1 MIARKDIYWGD
12 TVLKRSDEPVS
23 GGIVEIRGEKFYR
36 IEHYDRIPPFRMSVV
51 SSSDHWMFVSSKGG
65 LSCGRKNPNS
75 ALFPYETDDKLH
87 DSVSHTGPRTS
98 LLVEKA
104 GKTHLWNPFSEEMAV
119 YATQRNLYKSLVGNR
134 LVFEEVNHDL
144 GLIFSYCWSTSL
156 RFGFVKTSRVHHTG
170 TDKVSVEILDGIR
183 NMLPPGV
190 SREMQ
195 SATSTLVDAYKKA
208 EVDRATGAG
217 IYSLSSIPTDRAEP
231 SESLRATVAWCLGI
245 DKPVTLL
252 SERQSA
258 AFCAGLPLSS
268 EPVMKGLRGAYFLKT
283 GFTLLPGEQKNW
295 YLISDIGL
303 GPSDVLQL
311 LDDIARGIDAQD
323 VEADIDAGTRRLV
336 QLVGG
341 ADGCQ
346 LTSDERISG
355 RHFTNTLFNI
365 MRGGTF
371 PDVYR
376 IRHDDFLAFVARWN
390 APLCDSF
397 AGLLAGQPDP
407 LDRKALLSAVES
419 TGDAN
424 LHRLALEYL
433 PLTFSR
439 RHGDPSR
446 PWNEFNIEPQDPE
459 GRDRLYYQGN
469 WRDIFQNWEALA
481 LSYPEFINSFIAK
494 FVNASTVD
502 GFNAYRISSDG
513 IDWEELDPN
522 DAWSNIGYW
531 GDHQA
536 NYLTGLLDFS
546 YRYFPGQVVGL
557 LGQDLFVYADVPY
570 RIKPYQ
576 ALLDDPRNSIE
587 FDRERALQA
596 ARRVSK
602 LGADGKLVTLS
613 NGSIYRVNLLEKLL
627 VSALCKLGS
636 FVPGGG
642 IWMNTQRPE
651 WNDANNALAGF
662 GLSIVTLG
670 YLRRLLNSLKRF
682 VGEAAP
688 GAFPVSSEVVHFFRE
703 IDRTLSGS
711 LRAID
716 ETLTDKGRKDFM
728 DRVGAI
734 ASGYRERVYAGFTGE
749 RSALNSDQLLVFF
762 DTALAHLDFTLGLSR
777 RPDGFFDSY
786 NTIRFGDSGFAV
798 RRLPEMLEGQVALLG
813 SGYLDAQGS
822 LALLDVLRDS
832 RLYCPA
838 RRSYLLYPD
847 EEPAPFLERNL
858 IPKSLV
864 DATPWI
870 LAELASG
877 RRGIIEQDIHGNAH
891 FNGSFRNVADL
902 HSALDEAGRS
912 GEVERT
918 KWRELYESVFHH
930 KEFTGRSS
938 TMFKY
943 EGLGSIYWHMV
954 SKLLLAVS
962 LVVDEARRAGVDKS
976 TLERL
981 RIHFDEIK
989 AGLGLHK
996 SPAEYG
1002 AIPLDPYSHTP
1013 GFTGPQQP
1021 GMTGQVKEDVITR
1034 FLELGI
1040 SVRGGIVSFDP
1051 YLVKRGEFLQE
1062 DRSWQFSCGKEG
1074 PADLIEAGSMAFSLC
1089 ATPVIYQL
1097 GGAVGVR
1104 VFTADN
1110 PAGEDFPGLCLSESL
1125 SLSLFRRDNRIRK
1138 IVVTCSE
1145 ALVN

>member
-1 MIARKDIYWGD
+1 MVKKNIYWGD
-12 TVLKRSDEPVS
+12 TALQGSNEPVTGS
-23 GGIVEIRGEKFYR
+23 IVEIGGEKFYR
-36 IEHYDRIPPFRMSVV
+36 IEHYDRIPPFLMSVV
-51 SSSDHWMFVSSKGG
+51 SSSDHWMFVSSAGG

-87 DSVSHTGPRTS
+87 DSASYTGPRTS

-104 GKTHLWNPFSEEMAV
+104 GKISLWSPFSTEVAV
-119 YATQRNLYKSLVGNR
+119 YAIQRNLYKSLAGNR
-134 LVFEEVNHDL
+134 LIFEEINQSL
-144 GLIFSYCWSTSL
+144 GLAFSYCWSTSP
-156 RFGFVKTSRVHHTG
+156 RFGFVKTSRLHNTG
-170 TDKVSVEILDGIR
+170 TEKVAVEILDGIR
-183 NMLPPGV
+183 NILPPGV
-190 SREMQ
+190 SRQMQ
-195 SATSTLVDAYKKA
+195 SGTSTLVDAYKKA
-208 EVDRATGAG
+208 EVDRATGVG

-252 SERQSA
+252 SERQSM
-258 AFCAGLPLSS
+258 AFCTGLPVSP

-283 GFTLLPGEQKNW
+283 GFALPPGEEKNW

-303 GPSDVLQL
+303 GPSDLPQL
-311 LDDIARGIDAQD
+311 LDDIARGIDAAD

-336 QLVGG
+336 QLVGA

-346 LTSDERISG
+346 LTFDERISG
-355 RHFTNTLFNI
+355 RHFANTLFNI

-371 PDVYR
+371 PDEYR
-376 IRHDDFLAFVARWN
+376 IRHDELLAFVTKWN
-390 APLCDSF
+390 TPLRNRF

-407 LDRKALLSAVES
+407 LDRNKLLSVVES
-419 TGDAN
+419 TGDAH
-424 LHRLALEYL
+424 LIRLALEYL

-446 PWNEFNIEPQDPE
+446 PWNEFNIETQDSE
-459 GRDRLYYQGN
+459 GRATLYYQGN

-494 FVNASTVD
+494 FVNASTAD

-536 NYLTGLLDFS
+536 NYLTSLLEFS
-546 YRYFPGQVVGL
+546 YRYFPDQAVGL

-570 RIKPYQ
+570 RIKPYP
-576 ALLDDPRNSIE
+576 ALLADPRDSIE

-596 ARRVSK
+596 ERRVRK
-602 LGADGKLVTLS
+602 IGADGKLVTLS

-627 VSALCKLGS
+627 VTTLCKLGY

-651 WNDANNALAGF
+651 WNDANNALAGY
-662 GLSIVTLG
+662 GLSIVTLN
-670 YLRRLLNSLKRF
+670 YLRRLLNFLKRF
-682 VGEAAP
+682 VGEAAV
-688 GAFPVSSEVVHFFRE
+688 GSFPVSSEVAQFFRE
-703 IDRTLSGS
+703 IDQSLSGS
-711 LRAID
+711 LKTID
-716 ETLTDKGRKDFM
+716 ETVTDKGRKKFM
-728 DRVGAI
+728 DQVGAI
-734 ASGYRERVYAGFTGE
+734 ASGYRERVYMGFTGE
-749 RSALNSDQLLVFF
+749 RSTLKSDQLLVFF
-762 DTALAHLDFTLGLSR
+762 DTALAHIDFTLGLSR

-786 NTIRFGDSGFAV
+786 NIVRFGDSGFGV
-798 RRLPEMLEGQVALLG
+798 RRLSEMLEGQVAVLN
-813 SGYLDAQGS
+813 SGFLDVQGS
-822 LALLDVLRDS
+822 LALLDVLRNS
-832 RLYCPA
+832 RLYCPD
-838 RRSYLLYPD
+838 RCSYMLYPD
-847 EEPAPFLERNL
+847 DEPAPFLERNL
-858 IPKSLV
+858 IPKSVV

-870 LAELASG
+870 LAELESG
-877 RRGIIEQDIHGNAH
+877 QKIIIERDVFGNAH
-891 FNGSFRNVADL
+891 FNGSFRNAADL
-902 HSALDEAGRS
+902 HSALDEAGLS
-912 GEVERT
+912 GDVERNR
-918 KWRELYESVFHH
+918 WRELYESVFNHE
-930 KEFTGRSS
+930 EFTGRSS

-962 LVVDEARRAGVDKS
+962 LVMDEARKTGVDKS
-976 TLERL
+976 ILERL
-981 RIHFDEIK
+981 YVHFDEIK

-1013 GFTGPQQP
+1013 AFTGPQQP
-1021 GMTGQVKEDVITR
+1021 GLTGQVKEDVILR

-1040 SVRGGIVSFDP
+1040 SVRGGIVSFEP
-1051 YLVKRGEFLQE
+1051 HLLKRGEFLRE
-1062 DRSWQFSCGKEG
+1062 NRSWQFSCNTEG
-1074 PADLIEAGSMAFSLC
+1074 PTELIEAGSMAFTLC

-1097 GGAVGVR
+1097 GDADSVR
-1104 VFTADN
+1104 VFTGDN
-1110 PAGEDFPGLCLSESL
+1110 RSGEVLPGMCLSESL
-1125 SLSLFRRDNRIRK
+1125 SHSLFSRDKRIRK

-1145 ALVN
+1145 ALFN